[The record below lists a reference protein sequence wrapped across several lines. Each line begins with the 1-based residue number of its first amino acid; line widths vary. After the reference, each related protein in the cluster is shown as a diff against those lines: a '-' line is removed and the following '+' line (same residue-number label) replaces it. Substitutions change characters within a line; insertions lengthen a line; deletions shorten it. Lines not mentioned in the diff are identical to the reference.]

1 MAQVFYS
8 VVIREPD
15 VVLAENEKV
24 SGNFPQITRKI
35 LGRLPRQGRFSY
47 AYNSAYC
54 FHYMSS
60 GELVVLCLAD
70 EAFPRRIAF
79 LYLEDIY
86 SRFLERYST
95 LLPKLISFGA
105 KDFSETLLARMDYF
119 NSDSK
124 GDKLEA
130 LKTNLGQLRTVMI
143 DNIDKV
149 LARGEK
155 VEMLVKKTEVMSEN
169 AVVMRK
175 RSTQLRKK
183 MWWRNVKT
191 YLLCCFTLLAVLLV
205 TTLYICGLTFQQ
217 CS

>member
-1 MAQVFYS
+1 MAQIFYA
-8 VVIREPD
+8 VVVREPD

-35 LGRLPRQGRFSY
+35 LSKLPRQGRFSY
-47 AYNSAYC
+47 SYNSAYC

-79 LYLEDIY
+79 LYLEDVY
-86 SRFLERYST
+86 SRFLERYSA

-105 KDFSETLLARMDYF
+105 KDFSETLLVRMDYF

-155 VEMLVKKTEVMSEN
+155 VEMLVKKTEIMSEN

-183 MWWRNVKT
+183 MWWRSVKT
-191 YLLCCFTLLAVLLV
+191 YMLCALTVLVVMLMAVL
-205 TTLYICGLTFQQ
+205 YMCGITFEQ